1 MAKPILS
8 TITPTAYR
16 ALLSRANGINRVI
29 PIDAT
34 WVMPNVPRVPAK
46 EFLEIERIK
55 NSAFFDL
62 DKYCGDSPYPHM
74 LPSQSV
80 FNDAMNDLG
89 LKSTDSIV
97 VYDTEGNF
105 SSPRAAWT
113 FSLFGHCQV
122 YLLDNYLNYKKSSFP
137 LDTSKVESFRT
148 PLSSEQTSNT
158 PIPESEFKAKYKE
171 QVIEYEELLDL
182 VETNQLSTNYLALD
196 ARSLGRFAGEAD
208 EPRKGLSSGHVPG
221 TKNLPFP
228 KVLET
233 TNKQYKSKQEI
244 LQIFANDLNI
254 DFSNDE
260 WKKQYPKG
268 IIVMCGT
275 GVSAV
280 ILRFALTS
288 ILGLDVP
295 VRVYDGSWTEW
306 AQRAPKEFIVK
317 GDD

>member
-16 ALLSRANGINRVI
+16 ALLSRANGINRVV

-34 WVMPNVPRVPAK
+34 WVMPNVPRTPAK
-46 EFLEIERIK
+46 EFLEVERIP
-55 NSAFFDL
+55 NAAFFDL

-74 LPSQSV
+74 LPTQST
-80 FNDAMNDLG
+80 FNEALNDLG

-113 FSLFGHCQV
+113 FSLFGHRQV

-137 LDTSKVESFRT
+137 LDTTKIDSFKT
-148 PLSSEQTSNT
+148 PLSSEATSNT
-158 PIPESEFKAKYKE
+158 AIPESEFKTRYNQ

-182 VETNQLSTNYLALD
+182 VKSNQLAKDYLVLD
-196 ARSLGRFAGEAD
+196 ARALGRFTGEAD
-208 EPRKGLSSGHVPG
+208 EPRAGLSSGHIPG
-221 TKNLPFP
+221 AKCLPFP
-228 KVLET
+228 KVLDA
-233 TNKQYKSKQEI
+233 NKQYKSKQEI
-244 LQIFANDLNI
+244 LQVIAHDLNI
-254 DFSNDE
+254 DLSNDA
-260 WKKQYPKG
+260 WKERYPKG

-275 GVSAV
+275 GVTAV

-317 GDD
+317 SNG